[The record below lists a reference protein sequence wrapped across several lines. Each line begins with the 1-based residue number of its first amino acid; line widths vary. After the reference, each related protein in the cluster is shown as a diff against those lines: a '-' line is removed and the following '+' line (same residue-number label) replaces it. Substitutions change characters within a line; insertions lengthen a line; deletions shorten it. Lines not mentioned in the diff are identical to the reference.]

1 MIHMHKTPQSIAR
14 IARIP
19 IYTPIHRHSLRS
31 IPYSTIARGD
41 GIIDRSL

>member
-1 MIHMHKTPQSIAR
+1 MIHMHKTPQSTDR

-19 IYTPIHRHSLRS
+19 IDTQICRHLLRS